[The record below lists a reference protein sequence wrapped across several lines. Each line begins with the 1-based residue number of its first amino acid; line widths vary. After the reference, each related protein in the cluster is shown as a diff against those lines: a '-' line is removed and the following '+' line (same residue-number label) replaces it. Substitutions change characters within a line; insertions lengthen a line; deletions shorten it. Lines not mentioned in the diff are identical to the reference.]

1 MTRGL
6 VPPDTLTKD
15 DIRTLGDVRRD
26 IWTNAAVGGGESIRT
41 RDLQKIC
48 LQLNDLADMC
58 SHGFLL
64 LLPFHRIRGRN
75 RISHPYWS

>member
-26 IWTNAAVGGGESIRT
+26 IWSNGIVGGGELMLRT
-41 RDLQKIC
+41 
-48 LQLNDLADMC
+48 
-58 SHGFLL
+58 LL
-64 LLPFHRIRGRN
+64 YVVLVQM
-75 RISHPYWS
+75 

>member
-26 IWTNAAVGGGESIRT
+26 IWTNAAVGGGESIRHT
-41 RDLQKIC
+41 RDLRLLC
-48 LQLNDLADMC
+48 RQLNDLADMC
-58 SHGFLL
+58 SH
-64 LLPFHRIRGRN
+64 
-75 RISHPYWS
+75 